1 MFNVLFIILS
11 VTITRDFQY
20 GIKVEPV
27 RGRFP

>member
-20 GIKVEPV
+20 DIKVEPV